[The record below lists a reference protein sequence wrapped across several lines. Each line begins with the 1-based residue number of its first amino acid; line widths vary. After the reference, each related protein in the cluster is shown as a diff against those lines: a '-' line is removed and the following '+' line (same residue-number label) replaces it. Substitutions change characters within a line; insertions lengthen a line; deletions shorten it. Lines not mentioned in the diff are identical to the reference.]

1 MLAKVVSLNVV
12 YDQVPD
18 VGGTVGITSIDKR
31 PVKDAREVTTSG
43 VAGDSRSDME
53 YHGSP
58 NQAVY
63 AFALEDYD
71 WWSAQLEMALTPGQF
86 GENLTTTGIDL
97 NALII
102 GTKVKVGSALL
113 QVTTPRIPCGTF
125 QRWMNLDQWVKRFT
139 QGGRPGTYLRVLE
152 NGLVK
157 ASDEF
162 EIIEVPN
169 HDVTI
174 LDYFKVHTG
183 DRDQERVNRC
193 VNCSDIELEARD
205 KFAKFL
211 I

>member
-1 MLAKVVSLNVV
+1 
-12 YDQVPD
+12 
-18 VGGTVGITSIDKR
+18 
-31 PVKDAREVTTSG
+31 
-43 VAGDSRSDME
+43 
-53 YHGSP
+53 
-58 NQAVY
+58 
-63 AFALEDYD
+63 
-71 WWSAQLEMALTPGQF
+71 
-86 GENLTTTGIDL
+86 
-97 NALII
+97 
-102 GTKVKVGSALL
+102 
-113 QVTTPRIPCGTF
+113 
-125 QRWMNLDQWVKRFT
+125 MNLDQWVKRFT

-157 ASDEF
+157 ASNEF

-193 VNCSDIELEARD
+193 VNCPDIELEARD